1 MRILENCTSSWPMPE
16 MQAQIDAL
24 REAFSANTNKPF
36 ELRAS
41 FPYGSPGSTI
51 TIQPSPPIDLPY
63 QHENLSQQSSHE
75 QSAQTHYNHPITP
88 PISADAYDP
97 NDEKPPVPPMM
108 MINPAAQQQQQQQQQ
123 HQGLPSGISSNDDL
137 GGWNPTRIF
146 E

>member
-24 REAFSANTNKPF
+24 REAFSANINKPF

-41 FPYGSPGSTI
+41 FPYGSPGSTL
-51 TIQPSPPIDLPY
+51 TLQPSPPMEMPY
-63 QHENLSQQSSHE
+63 QHENPSQKSSQSPP
-75 QSAQTHYNHPITP
+75 QTHYSQPITP

-97 NDEKPPVPPMM
+97 LDDKPPVPPMM
-108 MINPAAQQQQQQQQQ
+108 MMTSGPPQQQQQQQQ
-123 HQGLPSGISSNDDL
+123 HQSLPDGISSAEDL